1 MAAGS
6 EEHLPDVLAL
16 EALAPE
22 QGDLAL
28 FGKLALLLQLLR
40 QGVHALDA
48 GLLVA
53 GRHVV
58 VLVEVDLAQQQ
69 DVLAADQVGVAR
81 DVGVEPGRRRRRRRG
96 GGGIGA
102 GLGCCWCRR
111 RRRRRRRGR
120 DEDAFGGGLED

>member
-6 EEHLPDVLAL
+6 VEHLPDVLAL
-16 EALAPE
+16 EALAAE

-69 DVLAADQVGVAR
+69 HVLAADQVGVAR
-81 DVGVEPGRRRRRRRG
+81 DVGVEPGRRRRRRRCG
-96 GGGIGA
+96 RGGGIGA
-102 GLGCCWCRR
+102 GLGCCW
-111 RRRRRRRGR
+111 RRRRRRGR